1 MDTIDNEKIEECE
14 KSICCRSRDF
24 ASYLSPFRSDFDIPR
39 NENFQFTLVNSNC
52 KGVQV

>member
-14 KSICCRSRDF
+14 NSICRRSRDF
-24 ASYLSPFRSDFDIPR
+24 VTYLSPFRSDFDIPR
-39 NENFQFTLVNSNC
+39 NENFQFTLVYSNF